1 MFTGPTL
8 GLAEFDPDSLG
19 RNPGRF
25 MTFGSVPNWKKTIA
39 ADFCVLRLE
48 QLIFMNSRIWQRS
61 LPIRY

>member
-25 MTFGSVPNWKKTIA
+25 MTFGSVPNWEKTMVD
-39 ADFCVLRLE
+39 DFCVLRLE
-48 QLIFMNSRIWQRS
+48 QLIFMTSRI
-61 LPIRY
+61 